1 MEPRHVF
8 GEMHA
13 FGCMYGNQGHALL
26 CPMSLAGAK
35 TRTRPRRRD
44 LSARVSDLS
53 FLFMLL
59 VCERKGQEVML
70 GAVGMDC
77 RFSYPLSLPPFL
89 FYLSSLLS
97 FLLFFLLSSHD
108 VFFLLLP
115 SVFSCFVL
123 LVIIRLSSV
132 SFRLSSFV
140 FRLSSFVSSS
150 SMRPD
155 SLRFHPHNDLIAK
168 MGAATPVPLSPCYFL
183 VGSRT
188 YEYYCSL
195 C

>member
-140 FRLSSFVSSS
+140 FRQFQL
-150 SMRPD
+150 D
-155 SLRFHPHNDLIAK
+155 
-168 MGAATPVPLSPCYFL
+168 AAGLPPLPPPQRSH
-183 VGSRT
+183 R
-188 YEYYCSL
+188 
-195 C
+195 